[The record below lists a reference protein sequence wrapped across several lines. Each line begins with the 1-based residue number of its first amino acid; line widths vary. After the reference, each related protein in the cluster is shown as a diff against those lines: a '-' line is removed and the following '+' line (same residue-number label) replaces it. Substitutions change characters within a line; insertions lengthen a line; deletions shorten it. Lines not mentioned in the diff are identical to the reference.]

1 MSNLSVMAM
10 KEATDLTWSQL
21 RQQRRYLKEAG
32 LLMPSESKQRQA
44 MEDLAAD
51 NIVTQ
56 MIDFVDSYGQ
66 THRAAFGRVTNITT
80 FVTKFLEQHK
90 LHITLTWHNS
100 TIPHDECATPY
111 LHILLGI
118 VLKHHR
124 MLEESTHKI
133 DMQIASALDTDF
145 TEIAESVYSYGKNWT
160 RAEQIKEKK
169 STSFKVV

>member
-56 MIDFVDSYGQ
+56 MVDFVDSYGQ

-80 FVTKFLEQHK
+80 FVTKLLEQHK
-90 LHITLTWHNS
+90 LHKTLTWHNS
-100 TIPHDECATPY
+100 TISHDEVWVKFGGD
-111 LHILLGI
+111 HGKDS
-118 VLKHHR
+118 LKF
-124 MLEESTHKI
+124 T
-133 DMQIASALDTDF
+133 MQIANTH
-145 TEIAESVYSYGKNWT
+145 KPN
-160 RAEQIKEKK
+160 
-169 STSFKVV
+169 